1 MKSTKQTM
9 NAFISKKPS
18 QLVLAI
24 VFILYLLFN
33 IQTPEPIATYV
44 DTMYGKIIIA
54 VLSILIFMKT
64 NPIIGVLGFIVAYQ
78 MIKTASVSS
87 GTYGMKHYLPSEKNK
102 QAEMESFN
110 ENIPSMS
117 EDNTLEEETVH
128 KMAPLVIHGGDSDLD
143 YKPVMDGLNG
153 ASLLEYEE
161 SSTF

>member
-54 VLSILIFMKT
+54 VLSIIIFMKT

-78 MIKTASVSS
+78 MIKTASVAS

-102 QAEMESFN
+102 QAEMEF
-110 ENIPSMS
+110 
-117 EDNTLEEETVH
+117 
-128 KMAPLVIHGGDSDLD
+128 
-143 YKPVMDGLNG
+143 
-153 ASLLEYEE
+153 
-161 SSTF
+161 